1 MKLVNLIL
9 LLGCGVLF
17 TACPGV
23 DYEDAGDK
31 LFKNNM
37 DLPDPE
43 KRYHDGVKFMLS
55 SLFEDSYN
63 TDFVLKDNATT
74 KVIYD
79 LDLNFSVESFTK
91 VEAEAYKFNFS
102 EETDLLNAVHDN
114 YVYARQRS
122 LPSYFTSVK
131 KPVSKKVGFKGVFQT
146 IKGTAVEDYDG
157 ADLLYL
163 TATIEVGEK
172 FYVFQLIGKTDNMG
186 YLKDDFEDILN
197 SIEK

>member
-1 MKLVNLIL
+1 MKLVKIL
-9 LLGCGVLF
+9 ALFSCSLLF

-23 DYEDAGDK
+23 DYEDATDK
-31 LFKNNM
+31 LFKNKM

-43 KRYHDGVKFMLS
+43 LRYHDGIKYKLS

-79 LDLNFSVESFTK
+79 LDLNFSVESFTRS
-91 VEAEAYKFNFS
+91 EAEAYRFNFS

-122 LPSYFTSVK
+122 LDSYFASVK
-131 KPVSKKVGFKGVFQT
+131 KPVSKKVGFKGVYQT
-146 IKGTAVEDYDG
+146 IQGTGIEEYDDQ
-157 ADLLYL
+157 DLLYL
-163 TATIEVGEK
+163 TASVEVGEK
-172 FYVFQLIGKTDNMG
+172 FYVFQLIGKTENMG
-186 YLKDDFEDILN
+186 YLKDDFSDILN

>member
-1 MKLVNLIL
+1 MKILNFLSLVSCCIL
-9 LLGCGVLF
+9 L
-17 TACPGV
+17 TACPSAN
-23 DYEDAGDK
+23 YEDASDK

-43 KRYHDGVKFMLS
+43 KRYHDGIKFKIS

-63 TDFVLKDNATT
+63 SDFVLKDNATT

-91 VEAEAYKFNFS
+91 IEAEAYKFNFS
-102 EETDLLNAVHDN
+102 EGTDLLNAVHDN
-114 YVYARQRS
+114 YIYARQRS
-122 LPSYFTSVK
+122 LDSYFTSVK
-131 KPVSKKVGFKGVFQT
+131 KPVNKMVGFKGVCQS
-146 IKGTAVEDYDG
+146 IQGTGIEENDNQ
-157 ADLLYL
+157 DLLYL

-172 FYVFQLIGKTDNMG
+172 FYVFQLIGKTKNMG